1 MKIIRLI
8 ISIATFFVL
17 HSNISAVSSNCLSL
31 GDTSSSNIN
40 NNILFFSPTQLFVN
54 ELRLQLDIKN
64 GENKYRI
71 LGLGLSG
78 DYETTGLNSI
88 LADNHWGVNIFYGE
102 KFFYHNRK
110 YWSYVIFG
118 KYGKLKNVE
127 INSSNEVVD
136 DFFSSL
142 YFFHITFFPENDDLR
157 NYYIDKFVLGAKITT
172 GTQTSDKFKI
182 ISNFYIGVGARLRM
196 FYDSRA
202 TIDMKKYMFF
212 PMITFHLGYS
222 IGYNFI
228 KK

>member
-8 ISIATFFVL
+8 SIAVFFVL

-31 GDTSSSNIN
+31 GDTTSSNIN

-102 KFFYHNRK
+102 KFFYRNRK

-127 INSSNEVVD
+127 LYPTTINEFLFWGTLS
-136 DFFSSL
+136 FFG
-142 YFFHITFFPENDDLR
+142 ITYFPENDDLR
-157 NYYIDKFVLGAKITT
+157 DYYIDKFVLGAKITT

-196 FYDSRA
+196 FYDSKA

-212 PMITFHLGYS
+212 PTVTFHLGYS